1 MAVSAKVPRA
11 SSAGMT
17 RIASAGYIENMLV
30 ELRTIGQQNEL
41 DFLVYLLEM
50 ATIEASDIAN
60 GKGTAP
66 RKETKVFKKPQPI
79 GPDELA
85 SMFMAGE
92 LD

>member
-1 MAVSAKVPRA
+1 MAVSAKAPRT

-30 ELRTIGQQNEL
+30 ELRTIGQNYDL

-66 RKETKVFKKPQPI
+66 RIETKVFKKPQPI
-79 GPDELA
+79 GAEEMA
-85 SMFMAGE
+85 SLFMAGE